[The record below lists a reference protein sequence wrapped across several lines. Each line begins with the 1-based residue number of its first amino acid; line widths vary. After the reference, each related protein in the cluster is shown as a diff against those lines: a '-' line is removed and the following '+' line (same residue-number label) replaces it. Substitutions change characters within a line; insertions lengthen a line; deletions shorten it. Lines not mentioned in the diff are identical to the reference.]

1 MAGTSPARPAL
12 ITASAAARPRS
23 LDAGG
28 LEAIPSRRRFDPH
41 VAHPARVYNLWLGGK
56 DGYAADREAAE
67 QVAQRRPQTVISAQA
82 NRAFLARVV
91 RYLAGQRGVGQF
103 VDIGCGLP
111 APCSTHEV
119 VQAIVPQARVVYVDN
134 DPLVGS
140 HVRALLTSGPGG
152 ACTYLEADLR
162 DPDAIVRGAART
174 LDVGRPV
181 AVLLLAVLHFLPSDG
196 DAAGIVAALAAGLA
210 PGSFVA
216 ISHLT
221 ADFAPGQ
228 VASGVAAF
236 NTLVPA
242 GITARS
248 HAEVTALFAGLSLVA
263 PGVVP
268 VTEWRPDRGCCP
280 AQTADVYAG
289 LATVTRRSR

>member
-1 MAGTSPARPAL
+1 MTSRAAIR
-12 ITASAAARPRS
+12 SADP
-23 LDAGG
+23 
-28 LEAIPSRRRFDPH
+28 PRFDPH

-67 QVAQRRPQTVISAQA
+67 QVARCRPQVVAGARA
-82 NRAFLARVV
+82 NRAFLVRVV
-91 RYLAGQRGVGQF
+91 RYLAGPRGVRQF

-111 APCSTHEV
+111 APDSTHEV
-119 VQAIVPQARVVYVDN
+119 AQAVLPQARVVYVDN

-140 HVRALLTSGPGG
+140 HARALLASGPGG
-152 ACTYLEADLR
+152 ACDYLEADLR

-174 LDVGRPV
+174 LDFGRPV
-181 AVLLLAVLHFLPSDG
+181 VVLLLAVLHFLPGDG

-216 ISHLT
+216 VSYLT
-221 ADFAPGQ
+221 ADFAPEQ
-228 VASGVAAF
+228 VASGVAAY
-236 NTLVPA
+236 NALVPA

-248 HAEVTALFAGLSLVA
+248 HAEVTALFGGLLLVA

-268 VTEWRPDRGCCP
+268 VAEWRPDPGCCP
-280 AQTADVYAG
+280 ARTADVYAG
-289 LATVTRRSR
+289 LATVRRRSR